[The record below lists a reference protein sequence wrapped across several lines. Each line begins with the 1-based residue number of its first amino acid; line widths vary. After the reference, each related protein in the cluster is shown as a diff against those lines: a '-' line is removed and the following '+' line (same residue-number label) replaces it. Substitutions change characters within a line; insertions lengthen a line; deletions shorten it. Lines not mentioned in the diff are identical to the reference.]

1 MPRCEECNFMAENRT
16 GLNVRH
22 KKGMMRPHKKYCT
35 NGRFKELTRRTLS
48 GYDYPVWCPLNECQ
62 KTCFVCGTL
71 IREEEG
77 DYCKK
82 HR

>member
-1 MPRCEECNFMAENRT
+1 MPRCEKCCHMAENENSN
-16 GLNVRH
+16 NVRH
-22 KKGMMRPHKKYCT
+22 KKGMMKPNKRYCT
-35 NGRFKELTRRTLS
+35 NGRFKELTKRDLGS
-48 GYDYPVWCPLNECQ
+48 YGYPVWCPFNECS
-62 KTCFVCGTL
+62 KTCLECGIQ